1 MHNQAMFEWDDLK
14 YFLAVARHGSTVA
27 AAKALSLS
35 QSTVHR
41 RLKEL
46 ERRLGCRLV
55 LRSPTGYKLT
65 ELGEQLVGHAAWV
78 EEAALAFQRGATES
92 RAGLSGPLT
101 ITCPEPP
108 GTRLMRSNLLESFGT
123 RIPDLRIHE
132 REAA

>member
-1 MHNQAMFEWDDLK
+1 MFEWDDLK

-92 RAGLSGPLT
+92 RAGLSGP
-101 ITCPEPP
+101 
-108 GTRLMRSNLLESFGT
+108 RSPVPS
-123 RIPDLRIHE
+123 RRAHV
-132 REAA
+132 